1 MSLIIIIIS
10 LALEMAIGRW
20 QHLRR
25 LAWVSYYRESLF
37 RRLPPLWAD
46 GWRGLALLLL
56 PVLAALLFLQYL
68 FSGHMHGI
76 LELALGVAV
85 LTYCL
90 GPEPFND
97 LLMQYIH
104 ACERQNVAEAR
115 AIAKKF
121 LSGSIPQN
129 IHQLSLQVTRAVF
142 YEANKRIFAV
152 LLWFLLLGPMGAL
165 LYRVVVFLAEDDE
178 AEAGGTPISAQ
189 ASILHGVLDWLPARL
204 LGLTFFLTGSF
215 DDALDSWRKTTDTG
229 GDIHELNRALVIKTG
244 CAAMRH
250 EVDDS
255 VEHPERMNEYDLQ
268 WLRTARML
276 IIRSLIVWLAVIA
289 FLMMA
294 GFF

>member
-10 LALEMAIGRW
+10 LALELAVGRW
-20 QHLRR
+20 QHLRK
-25 LAWVSYYRESLF
+25 LAWVTFYRESLF
-37 RRLPPLWAD
+37 RRLPLRWTD
-46 GWRGLALLLL
+46 GWRGLGLLLAPIILLLL
-56 PVLAALLFLQYL
+56 SVQYL
-68 FSGHMHGI
+68 VTGHMHGMW
-76 LELALGVAV
+76 ELLLGVVV

-90 GPEPFND
+90 GPEPLND

-104 ACERQNVAEAR
+104 ACEQQNVTQAR

-129 IHQLSLQVTRAVF
+129 IHQLSLQVTRAAF

-152 LLWFLLLGPMGAL
+152 LLWFLVLGPLGAL

-178 AEAGGTPISAQ
+178 PEAGGTPVSAQ
-189 ASILHGVLDWLPARL
+189 ASVVHAIMDWLPARL

-215 DDALDSWRKTTDTG
+215 DDALHSWRKSTEAG
-229 GDIHELNRALVIKTG
+229 GNLHEMNRALVIKTG

-255 VEHPERMNEYDLQ
+255 VEHPERLNEYDLQ
-268 WLRTARML
+268 WLRTARLL
-276 IIRSLIVWLAVIA
+276 IIRSLIVWLALMA
-289 FLMMA
+289 FLMLA
-294 GFF
+294 GF